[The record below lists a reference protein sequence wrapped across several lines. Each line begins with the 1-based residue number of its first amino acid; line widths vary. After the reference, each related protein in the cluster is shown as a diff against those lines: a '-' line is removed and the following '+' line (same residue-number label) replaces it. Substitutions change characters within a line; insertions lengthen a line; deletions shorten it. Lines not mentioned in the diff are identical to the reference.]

1 MIRRGERGW
10 VGLGGPSWSL
20 VGMGSSLD
28 VNEVNAKHTPPTGDH
43 EGPPNPASSTLAP
56 TDVDAYGGI
65 ALAFP
70 RCAALHPAKGQMC
83 RVPQPLYPLE
93 PCFIRVSE
101 YR

>member
-1 MIRRGERGW
+1 MVARGD
-10 VGLGGPSWSL
+10 
-20 VGMGSSLD
+20 GSSLD
-28 VNEVNAKHTPPTGDH
+28 MNEMNAKHTPPTGDH
-43 EGPPNPASSTLAP
+43 EGPPNPTSSTLAP